1 MDQENLN
8 LTVSCSPH
16 VHAPD
21 GTRDIMLDV
30 LIGLIPAMLGAVF
43 FFGLRSLCVAAV
55 SVAAC
60 IVFEFLYRKLLK
72 KDTTIGDC
80 SAIVTGL
87 LLAYGMPGDHALLDD
102 HHRRLL
108 RHCGGQAAVRRHRLA
123 TS

>member
-30 LIGLIPAMLGAVF
+30 LIGLIPAMVGTVF

-72 KDTTIGDC
+72 RTPP
-80 SAIVTGL
+80 SATVL
-87 LLAYGMPGDHALLDD
+87 PLSPACCWLWYA
-102 HHRRLL
+102 R
-108 RHCGGQAAVRRHRLA
+108 
-123 TS
+123 

>member
-43 FFGLRSLCVAAV
+43 FFGLRSLLRGGGIRGGLY
-55 SVAAC
+55 C
-60 IVFEFLYRKLLK
+60 I
-72 KDTTIGDC
+72 
-80 SAIVTGL
+80 
-87 LLAYGMPGDHALLDD
+87 
-102 HHRRLL
+102 
-108 RHCGGQAAVRRHRLA
+108 
-123 TS
+123 

>member
-30 LIGLIPAMLGAVF
+30 LIGLIPAMVGAVF

-55 SVAAC
+55 TVAAC
-60 IVFEFLYRKLLK
+60 IVFEYLYRKHLK
-72 KDTTIGDC
+72 KDTTIGDRRWQDVRSC
-80 SAIVTGL
+80 SPT
-87 LLAYGMPGDHALLDD
+87 
-102 HHRRLL
+102 R
-108 RHCGGQAAVRRHRLA
+108 
-123 TS
+123 